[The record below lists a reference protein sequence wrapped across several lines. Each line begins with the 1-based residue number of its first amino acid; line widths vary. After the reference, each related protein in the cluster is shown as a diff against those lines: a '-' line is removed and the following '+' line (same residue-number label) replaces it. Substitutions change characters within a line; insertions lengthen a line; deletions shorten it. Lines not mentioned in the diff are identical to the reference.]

1 MHINDLFRNECFDP
15 QHPMGAGSFGTFVC
29 SFVCDLEI
37 EYISLLL
44 LIS

>member
-29 SFVCDLEI
+29 SFVYVTLKLNT
-37 EYISLLL
+37 YLYYY
-44 LIS
+44 